1 MAAAQGMR
9 DTFCSRSYSE
19 DKAYGKVHV
28 AAVLGHTLTAQRW
41 NADSFALNR
50 KELTGE
56 AISAAYS
63 LRQKVLINVFNI
75 LSIFEPQNQ
84 IRAKHKHVKMKLK
97 EGCMRSLLYYTSMS
111 INVTVMYFQD

>member
-9 DTFCSRSYSE
+9 DKFSSRSYSE

-28 AAVLGHTLTAQRW
+28 SAVLGRTLIAQRW
-41 NADSFALNR
+41 SADSLALNG

-56 AISAAYS
+56 AISAANS

-75 LSIFEPQNQ
+75 LSIFEPQNE
-84 IRAKHKHVKMKLK
+84 IRAKHNHVNMQLK
-97 EGCMRSLLYYTSMS
+97 EGCMRSLY
-111 INVTVMYFQD
+111 IHVN